1 MIIRIERLT
10 APDQSTL
17 GHWAFETLRYLP
29 DGSEQPDFVFNQPR
43 YRGAPILLAGPN
55 FGCGSSREGAVT
67 AIQQDGRGCI
77 SPELRRHLLQQLLP
91 ERGAGD
97 PAARNRHR
105 RAGGPRRHA
114 DFEDGSDIGAFMAVF
129 AANRGA
135 LATYPVQAVMRR
147 FWRAAKRVH
156 QANPER
162 AARANARHH
171 YDLSAEFYRLFLD
184 EGLSYSCAVFE
195 NPETDTLEQAQRN
208 KLDRIA
214 AKLRLGPGMTV
225 AEIGSGWGSLA
236 IHLAATA
243 GARVTAINVSPE
255 QIAVARQR
263 AAEAGV
269 ADLVTFREIDYRRLE
284 GRFDRVVSGRHDG
297 ACRHRSLR
305 RLLRQDPR
313 PADPGR
319 LRPRALHRPNAPAG
333 STAPFIRKYIFPGA
347 YVPSL
352 SEVFAAT
359 ERTALWV
366 ADMEVLRLHYHHT
379 LHALAP
385 ALRGQPRA
393 RRRTLRRALL
403 PHVGILPGRRRRR
416 LLEWHQHGFPA
427 PALEPDR
434 RGADPARER
443 PQPA

>member
-1 MIIRIERLT
+1 M
-10 APDQSTL
+10 
-17 GHWAFETLRYLP
+17 W
-29 DGSEQPDFVFNQPR
+29 
-43 YRGAPILLAGPN
+43 LLANLLNRFIRNGVLRLIAVDGTVHRFGGAGP
-55 FGCGSSREGAVT
+55 GPEVT
-67 AIQQDGRGCI
+67 VRLHDPRLYTRLFLN
-77 SPELRRHLLQQLLP
+77 PELY
-91 ERGAGD
+91 AGEAYMD
-97 PAARNRHR
+97 
-105 RAGGPRRHA
+105 GTLT
-114 DFEDGSDIGAFMAVF
+114 FEDGSDIGAFMAVF

-284 GRFDRVVSGRHDG
+284 GRFDRVVSVGMMEHVGIGHFDAYFGKIRDLLTPDGFALVHCIGRM
-297 ACRHRSLR
+297 
-305 RLLRQDPR
+305 R
-313 PADPGR
+313 PP
-319 LRPRALHRPNAPAG
+319 G
-333 STAPFIRKYIFPGA
+333 STAPFIPQIHLSRRLRALPLGGVRRHRAHGTLGRRHGGA
-347 YVPSL
+347 
-352 SEVFAAT
+352 AA
-359 ERTALWV
+359 ALPPY
-366 ADMEVLRLHYHHT
+366 A
-379 LHALAP
+379 HALAP
-385 ALRGQPRA
+385 AFRGQPRA